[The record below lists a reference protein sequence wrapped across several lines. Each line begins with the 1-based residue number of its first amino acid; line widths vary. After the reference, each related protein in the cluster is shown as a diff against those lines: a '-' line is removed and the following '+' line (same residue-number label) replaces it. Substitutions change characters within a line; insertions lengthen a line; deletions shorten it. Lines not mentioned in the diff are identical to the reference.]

1 LTRGAEPDSCNGVN
15 CRSNNQ
21 LLLLE
26 ALLLCSVAVGF

>member
-1 LTRGAEPDSCNGVN
+1 VN